1 MKEEKEQELPDNKLE
16 AVLNIL
22 EEKLSREFGIT
33 VEELRKKVITI
44 KNRKVTIK

>member
-1 MKEEKEQELPDNKLE
+1 MKEEQELPNGKIE
-16 AVLNIL
+16 AMLNL
-22 EEKLSREFGIT
+22 VEEKLSREFGIT